1 VPNPRLDP
9 LVALP
14 VQRVPIAGCSEY
26 TPLSKG
32 LRIALWTVIACA
44 FLMLWWRGQSIEKAF
59 RKKRHVIRSAGAG
72 HDQFGYPVFT
82 GNSERAL
89 ELIADT
95 IMDISRLGGIG
106 TIISVIAA
114 VLSALI

>member
-1 VPNPRLDP
+1 
-9 LVALP
+9 
-14 VQRVPIAGCSEY
+14 VPIPDCSEY

-32 LRIALWTVIACA
+32 LRIVLWTVIACA
-44 FLMLWWRGQSIEKAF
+44 FLVLWRKGQSIEKVF
-59 RKKRHVIRSAGAG
+59 REKRHVIRSAGAG
-72 HDQFGYPVFT
+72 LDQFGYPVFIGDVET
-82 GNSERAL
+82 AL